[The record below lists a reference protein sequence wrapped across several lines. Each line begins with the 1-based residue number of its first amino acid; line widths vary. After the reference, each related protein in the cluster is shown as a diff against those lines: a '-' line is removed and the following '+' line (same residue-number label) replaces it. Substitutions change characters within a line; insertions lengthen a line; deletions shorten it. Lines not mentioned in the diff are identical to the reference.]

1 MSFFI
6 ALGGVRLEL
15 KGWVL
20 FPLALLILSTLPF
33 GIHYWRDLAS
43 CAGRC
48 GEGYSRENGCQCDYY
63 CQRYMECCPDY
74 KTVCTEELS
83 CKGRCFENFVR
94 GRECDCD
101 KNCDRFGKCCP
112 DYQQQCSTGE
122 YSKNKRK
129 SSKSI
134 VSDELRLVS
143 EEVGSGLD
151 NVRSRP
157 TSTTKQPDTVISTQ
171 GYKDVPDEMNLCNQ
185 KPANGMVAL
194 QNGTLAVFRGH
205 YYWLLD
211 GSRPPTP
218 APRRITEAWGVPS
231 PIDAVFSRCNCDGK
245 TFFFKDSQYWRF
257 TNDVQDEG
265 YPKPI
270 MKGFA
275 NLNGKIVA
283 ALSVAKHNSRP
294 ESVYFF
300 KKGGNVQQYTYK
312 QEPTKKCKKKQ
323 YITVK
328 YPSYTQKAVI
338 RRRRFERALRPPQ
351 IYRTIRINYY
361 PTGILHDEV
370 KTTSYWRR
378 FPKPVHSAISIPN
391 HQKPDGYDYYAFS
404 KDQYYNV
411 DVGSRIARSVTSQTG
426 KTVAKDWYKCPLE

>member
-1 MSFFI
+1 
-6 ALGGVRLEL
+6 VPWR
-15 KGWVL
+15 
-20 FPLALLILSTLPF
+20 ILSIFEYCVIL
-33 GIHYWRDLAS
+33 DLAS

-112 DYQQQCSTGE
+112 DYQQQCST
-122 YSKNKRK
+122 
-129 SSKSI
+129 
-134 VSDELRLVS
+134 
-143 EEVGSGLD
+143 
-151 NVRSRP
+151 
-157 TSTTKQPDTVISTQ
+157 
-171 GYKDVPDEMNLCNQ
+171 DEMNLCNQ